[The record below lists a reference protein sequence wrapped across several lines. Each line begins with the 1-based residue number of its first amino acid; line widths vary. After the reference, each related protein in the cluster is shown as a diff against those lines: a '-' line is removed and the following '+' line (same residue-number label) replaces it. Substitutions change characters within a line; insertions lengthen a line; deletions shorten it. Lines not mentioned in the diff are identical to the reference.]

1 MSEERT
7 KLEVIAPSVEE
18 AVEKGLKELGLT
30 PADIV
35 VEVLDEGKKGLLG
48 LGSRQARI
56 ALKIK
61 GASEKKEKPEKK
73 VEMVDS
79 HQALPEE
86 VEEGRKIGDEPE
98 PEEVSIAR
106 ETINIILEKMRVVA
120 DVSVRLGERE
130 ENRVQPVLI
139 DIEGNDLS
147 FLIGRKAETINAL
160 QFITSLVV
168 GRELGRWV
176 PLQIDVQHYR
186 QRREDE
192 LRKLARRIADQV
204 VSTGRKQAL
213 EPMPPNERRI
223 IHIELRD
230 NPNVETESVGE
241 DPKRKVTVRPKG

>member
-18 AVEKGLKELGLT
+18 AIQKGLRELGLT
-30 PADIV
+30 EDDID

-48 LGSRQARI
+48 IGIRQARV

-61 GASEKKEKPEKK
+61 SQNEELKRNPVLDEQKESLSS
-73 VEMVDS
+73 DS
-79 HQALPEE
+79 T
-86 VEEGRKIGDEPE
+86 VEEQREEEPE
-98 PEEVSIAR
+98 AVSIAK
-106 ETINIILEKMRVVA
+106 ETISIILEKMRVTA
-120 DVSVRLGERE
+120 DVSVRMGDAD
-130 ENRVQPVLI
+130 ENRVAPVLI
-139 DIEGNDLS
+139 DIEGKDLS

-160 QFITSLVV
+160 QYITGLVV
-168 GRELGRWV
+168 GRELGTWV

-192 LRKLARRIADQV
+192 LRTLARRTADQV
-204 VSTGRKQAL
+204 VSTGRKQLL

-223 IHIELRD
+223 VHIELRE

-241 DPKRKVTVRPKG
+241 DPHRKVTIRPT

>member
-18 AVEKGLKELGLT
+18 AIEKGLQDLGLSE
-30 PADIV
+30 DEV
-35 VEVLDEGKKGLLG
+35 DVEILDEGKKGFLG
-48 LGSRQARI
+48 LSTRQARV
-56 ALKIK
+56 ALMIK
-61 GASEKKEKPEKK
+61 SRKPEPAAEKKEVYQVEKPG
-73 VEMVDS
+73 
-79 HQALPEE
+79 ALPKES
-86 VEEGRKIGDEPE
+86 KAEPALSAE
-98 PEEVSIAR
+98 PEEVGIAR
-106 ETINIILEKMRVVA
+106 ETIGIILEKMHVDA
-120 DVSVRLGERE
+120 DVSVRLGESD

-139 DIEGNDLS
+139 DVEGNDLS

-160 QFITSLVV
+160 QYITSLIV

-192 LRKLARRIADQV
+192 LRKLARRIAEQV
-204 VSTGRKQAL
+204 ISTGRKQVL

-223 IHIELRD
+223 VHIELRE

-241 DPKRKVTVRPKG
+241 DPHRKVIVRLKD

>member
-30 PADIV
+30 QADVDI
-35 VEVLDEGKKGLLG
+35 EVLDEGKKGLLG

-73 VEMVDS
+73 VEMVES
-79 HQALPEE
+79 LQTLPEE
-86 VEEGRKIGDEPE
+86 VEVSRKIGDE

-106 ETINIILEKMRVVA
+106 EMINIILEKMRVSA
-120 DVSVRLGERE
+120 DVSVRLGESE
-130 ENRVQPVLI
+130 DNRVQPILI

-192 LRKLARRIADQV
+192 VRKLARRIADQV
-204 VSTGRKQAL
+204 VTTGRKQVL

-223 IHIELRD
+223 VHIELRD

-241 DPKRKVTVRPKG
+241 GPKRKVTVRPKE

>member
-7 KLEVIAPSVEE
+7 KLEIIAPSVEE
-18 AVEKGLKELGLT
+18 AVEKGLRELGLT
-30 PADIV
+30 EDDV
-35 VEVLDEGKKGLLG
+35 DVEVLDEGKKGLLG

-61 GASEKKEKPEKK
+61 GVSEKKEKAEKK
-73 VEMVDS
+73 QELVKT

-86 VEEGRKIGDEPE
+86 VDESRKMGAE

-106 ETINIILEKMRVVA
+106 ETINIILEKMRVNA
-120 DVSVRLGERE
+120 DVAVRLGESDN
-130 ENRVQPVLI
+130 NRVQPVLI
-139 DIEGNDLS
+139 DIEGKDLS

-160 QFITSLVV
+160 QFVTSLIV

-213 EPMPPNERRI
+213 EPMPSNERRI
-223 IHIELRD
+223 VHIELRD
-230 NPNVETESVGE
+230 NPKVETESVGE
-241 DPKRKVTVRPKG
+241 DPKRKVTVRPK

>member
-18 AVEKGLKELGLT
+18 AIEKGLNELGLT
-30 PADIV
+30 QDDV
-35 VEVLDEGKKGLLG
+35 DVEILDEGKKGLLG
-48 LGSRQARI
+48 LSVRQARV

-61 GASEKKEKPEKK
+61 SREEEPAEAALVEKPE
-73 VEMVDS
+73 
-79 HQALPEE
+79 AIPEE
-86 VEEGRKIGDEPE
+86 TKSTVSLSEE
-98 PEEVSIAR
+98 PEEVGIAR
-106 ETINIILEKMRVVA
+106 ETIQIILEKMRVNA
-120 DVSVRLGERE
+120 DVSVKLGDSDN
-130 ENRVQPVLI
+130 NRVQPVLI

-160 QFITSLVV
+160 QYITSLIV

-192 LRKLARRIADQV
+192 LRKLARRIAEQV
-204 VSTGRKQAL
+204 ESTGRKQIL

-223 IHIELRD
+223 IHIELKE
-230 NPNVETESVGE
+230 NPNVETKSIGE
-241 DPKRKVTVRPKG
+241 DPKRKVTVLPKD

>member
-7 KLEVIAPSVEE
+7 KLEIIAPSVEE
-18 AVEKGLKELGLT
+18 AVEKGLRELGLT
-30 PADIV
+30 EDDV
-35 VEVLDEGKKGLLG
+35 DVEVLDEGKKGLLG

-61 GASEKKEKPEKK
+61 GVSEKKEKAEKK
-73 VEMVDS
+73 QELVKT

-86 VEEGRKIGDEPE
+86 VDESRKMGAE

-106 ETINIILEKMRVVA
+106 ETINIILEKMRVNA
-120 DVSVRLGERE
+120 DVAVRLGESDN
-130 ENRVQPVLI
+130 NRVQPVLI
-139 DIEGNDLS
+139 DIEGKDLS

-160 QFITSLVV
+160 QFVTSLIV

-192 LRKLARRIADQV
+192 LRKL
-204 VSTGRKQAL
+204 
-213 EPMPPNERRI
+213 
-223 IHIELRD
+223 
-230 NPNVETESVGE
+230 
-241 DPKRKVTVRPKG
+241 

>member
-1 MSEERT
+1 MTEERT

-18 AVEKGLKELGLT
+18 AVEKGLKDLGLT
-30 PADIV
+30 QADVDI
-35 VEVLDEGKKGLLG
+35 EVLDEGKKGLLG

-61 GASEKKEKPEKK
+61 GASEKKEKPRKK
-73 VEMVDS
+73 VEMVES
-79 HQALPEE
+79 LQTLPEE
-86 VEEGRKIGDEPE
+86 EVEVSRKIGDE

-106 ETINIILEKMRVVA
+106 ETINIILEKMHVSA
-120 DVSVRLGERE
+120 DVSVRLGESE

-168 GRELGRWV
+168 DRELGRWV

-204 VSTGRKQAL
+204 VSTGRKQVL

-223 IHIELRD
+223 VHIELRD

-241 DPKRKVTVRPKG
+241 DPKRKVTVRPKK

>member
-18 AVEKGLKELGLT
+18 AIEKGLRELGLT
-30 PADIV
+30 EDDV
-35 VEVLDEGKKGLLG
+35 DVEVLDEGKKGLLG
-48 LGSRQARI
+48 LGTRQARV
-56 ALKIK
+56 ALKIRTHEESSAAAELVK
-61 GASEKKEKPEKK
+61 TREVLPSESETVEPEQ
-73 VEMVDS
+73 E
-79 HQALPEE
+79 
-86 VEEGRKIGDEPE
+86 E

-106 ETINIILEKMRVVA
+106 ETINIILEKMRVNA
-120 DVSVRLGERE
+120 KVSVRLGSSEN
-130 ENRVQPVLI
+130 NRVQPVLI

-147 FLIGRKAETINAL
+147 FLIGTKSETINAL
-160 QFITSLVV
+160 QYITSLIV

-176 PLQIDVQHYR
+176 PLQVDVQHYR

-192 LRKLARRIADQV
+192 LRRLAQRIAEQV

-230 NPNVETESVGE
+230 NSHVKTESVGE
-241 DPKRKVTVRPKG
+241 DPNRKVTVFPVD